1 MPEARRPS
9 PRLIITGAVVAVVVI
24 VLIIIVATSG
34 DDSEST
40 SSPAATT
47 TALVIQSP
55 ATVTG
60 ITGVTGATESG
71 GSTATTAADGSPTTS
86 AATTYPLVRTLTAP
100 GTFDCTTLG
109 AWQPFAEIQIAVSV
123 GEPEAN
129 LTCGDTVLD
138 LPEGYCTETCSEVPS
153 DWRVVEDPDV
163 TPQALMLIVAPTKAD
178 ATTAQFMCIKDFVP
192 QVKQILPIATSI
204 GDACASTT
212 SNSVEIPYVP
222 PPTNDIPYVP
232 PPASVDIPST
242 AG

>member
-9 PRLIITGAVVAVVVI
+9 PRLIITGAVVAVVII
-24 VLIIIVATSG
+24 VAIIIIATSG
-34 DDSEST
+34 DDSD
-40 SSPAATT
+40 SSSSAPTT

-60 ITGVTGATESG
+60 ITGVTGATTAG
-71 GSTATTAADGSPTTS
+71 DPTATTAAGGSSTTVG
-86 AATTYPLVRTLTAP
+86 TNTYPLVRTLKAA
-100 GTFDCTTLG
+100 GTFDCSTLG

-123 GEPEAN
+123 GEPDTN

-138 LPEGYCTETCSEVPS
+138 LPEGYCTESCTEVPA
-153 DWRVVEDPDV
+153 DWTVVEDPNV

-192 QVKQILPIATSI
+192 QIKKILPVSTSI
-204 GDACASTT
+204 ADACTSTT

-222 PPTNDIPYVP
+222 PATSDIPYVP
-232 PPASVDIPST
+232 PPVSVDIPTST
-242 AG
+242 G